1 MRSILLLWRKRKDSV
16 TVWRTTKAKAAGVK
30 EIIEVEYMLS
40 PDTLHSLG
48 KMSLLLLLVEM

>member
-1 MRSILLLWRKRKDSV
+1 MAVR
-16 TVWRTTKAKAAGVK
+16 RTTKAKAAGVK